1 MNKYEFD
8 SGLRRT
14 DKRQRPISLKT
25 ITAAALL
32 VALCG
37 CSFAP
42 REQTPVVPL
51 SAAWKT
57 AAPQA
62 GWVSADDARA
72 WQAGRW
78 WELFADAELSALMQ
92 RVNIHNQNLALAA
105 ANVAQAEALLR
116 QQRAGLLPNVGAS
129 VGAQRAGGQ
138 DRSTTHSGSVG
149 LNVSWAPDL
158 WSQIGDAVRAQGA
171 NVQVSEA
178 NLAAA
183 RLSAQG
189 SLAAA
194 YFALREQDAEKAL
207 LDDIIT
213 GYERSMK
220 ITQNRYDAGVAART
234 DVLQAQSTLE
244 SARASRVALQMNR
257 ELNEHAIALLVGE
270 APANFSLPPS
280 PWVDR
285 VPAVP
290 AGVPSELLLRRPD
303 VAAAERAVAAA
314 NARIGVARSAYFP
327 QLTLQGSIGASGSHL
342 LDVISAPKLL
352 WSLGVALA
360 QYVFDGGARTAA
372 VDQALAAHDAATAS
386 YRQASLAAMKE
397 VEDELTA
404 LLRLA
409 EQIEHVRVGADAA
422 ARVEKQVMNSYQ
434 AGLSAYTNVVTA
446 QATALNARR
455 SLMQLQLQRQ
465 QAAVALV
472 QALGGGW
479 QAPWGAVDAATSPR

>member
-14 DKRQRPISLKT
+14 DKRQRPISFKT

-92 RVNIHNQNLALAA
+92 RVDIHNQNLALAA

-158 WSQIGDAVRAQGA
+158 WGQIGDAVRAQGA

-194 YFALREQDAEKAL
+194 YFALREQDAEMAL

-303 VAAAERAVAAA
+303 VAAAERASNALQFLLFQGAAFE
-314 NARIGVARSAYFP
+314 R
-327 QLTLQGSIGASGSHL
+327 
-342 LDVISAPKLL
+342 
-352 WSLGVALA
+352 
-360 QYVFDGGARTAA
+360 AA
-372 VDQALAAHDAATAS
+372 
-386 YRQASLAAMKE
+386 
-397 VEDELTA
+397 
-404 LLRLA
+404 
-409 EQIEHVRVGADAA
+409 
-422 ARVEKQVMNSYQ
+422 
-434 AGLSAYTNVVTA
+434 
-446 QATALNARR
+446 
-455 SLMQLQLQRQ
+455 
-465 QAAVALV
+465 
-472 QALGGGW
+472 
-479 QAPWGAVDAATSPR
+479 

>member
-14 DKRQRPISLKT
+14 DKRQRPISFKT

-37 CSFAP
+37 CGFAP
-42 REQTPVVPL
+42 REQTPVAPL

-62 GWVSADDARA
+62 GWVNADEARA
-72 WQAGRW
+72 WQAGLW
-78 WELFADAELSALMQ
+78 WELFGDAELSALMQ

-116 QQRAGLLPNVGAS
+116 QQRAGLLPNVGAA
-129 VGAQRAGGQ
+129 VGPQRAGGQ

-194 YFALREQDAEKAL
+194 YFALREQDAEMAL

-270 APANFSLPPS
+270 APANFSLSAS
-280 PWVDR
+280 PWIDR
-285 VPAVP
+285 VPGVP

-303 VAAAERAVAAA
+303 VAAAEWIVRHLLEAETTDRALRSVRYQMHAARFPLHRDLA
-314 NARIGVARSAYFP
+314 GFEFEQSKVDRRQIETFATLAFTERADCVSRKLLGGRPAPRSA
-327 QLTLQGSIGASGSHL
+327 S
-342 LDVISAPKLL
+342 
-352 WSLGVALA
+352 
-360 QYVFDGGARTAA
+360 
-372 VDQALAAHDAATAS
+372 
-386 YRQASLAAMKE
+386 M
-397 VEDELTA
+397 
-404 LLRLA
+404 
-409 EQIEHVRVGADAA
+409 
-422 ARVEKQVMNSYQ
+422 
-434 AGLSAYTNVVTA
+434 
-446 QATALNARR
+446 
-455 SLMQLQLQRQ
+455 
-465 QAAVALV
+465 
-472 QALGGGW
+472 
-479 QAPWGAVDAATSPR
+479 